1 MNDIPVSEQ
10 LCRERR
16 IVEEERF
23 RRDKERLDKMDKL
36 TEKLSQCTVQNA
48 QIIKHH
54 EEKLID
60 HERRIDN
67 IEHRP
72 GSWWDKVITGLIAAA
87 VAALW
92 SLLAK

>member
-1 MNDIPVSEQ
+1 MNDNLVSEQ
-10 LCRERR
+10 LCTEGRT
-16 IVEEERF
+16 IEEERF
-23 RRDKERLDKMDKL
+23 RRDKERLDKLDPLM
-36 TEKLSQCTVQNA
+36 EKLSTCTVQNA

-54 EEKLID
+54 EEKLTE

-72 GSWWDKVITGLIAAA
+72 GNWWDKAITGLIAAA

-92 SLLAK
+92 NLLAK